1 MLNIALFV
9 CNSYEENTMVINR
22 KDSHDAIIID
32 PGCTEGEE
40 LDRVVSYIEKNGLK
54 PAAILLTHAHPD
66 HTAGVAA
73 LQGKYG
79 IPVYM
84 HPLER
89 PKDSFRST
97 DIEDGQVLELAGI
110 KLKVIG
116 TPGHT
121 PGGVCYLDSED
132 KALFSGDTLFA
143 GTIGRTDLEGGDYD
157 HLIVSV
163 MDKLMGLDGDIT
175 VYPGHAH
182 STTIARERT
191 QNPFLQPL
199 NEPEEEV
206 DEKDLTPIS
215 ISRERS

>member
-1 MLNIALFV
+1 
-9 CNSYEENTMVINR
+9 
-22 KDSHDAIIID
+22 
-32 PGCTEGEE
+32 
-40 LDRVVSYIEKNGLK
+40 
-54 PAAILLTHAHPD
+54 
-66 HTAGVAA
+66 
-73 LQGKYG
+73 
-79 IPVYM
+79 M
-84 HPLER
+84 HPLEH

-97 DIEDGQVLELAGI
+97 DIEDGQELELAGI

-191 QNPFLQPL
+191 QNPFLQPF

-215 ISRERS
+215 IIP